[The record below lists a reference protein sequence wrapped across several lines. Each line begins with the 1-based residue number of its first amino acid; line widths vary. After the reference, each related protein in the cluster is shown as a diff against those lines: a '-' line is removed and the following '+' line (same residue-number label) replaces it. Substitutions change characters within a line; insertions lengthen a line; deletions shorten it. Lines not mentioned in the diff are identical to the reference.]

1 MQNRLCTN
9 TGSSL
14 YFRFSHNLTLPRLH
28 LAIEHNHKEFV
39 GHPLSQQVFRHF
51 YEQSVP
57 WSGEGNRFRTLHV
70 LLQILLAPLMVF
82 MSIFV
87 WIGRGVSSK
96 NGIDENEPSLYG
108 IKKCYH
114 MEVDSEK
121 KLSSKGIFM

>member
-1 MQNRLCTN
+1 M
-9 TGSSL
+9 
-14 YFRFSHNLTLPRLH
+14 
-28 LAIEHNHKEFV
+28 
-39 GHPLSQQVFRHF
+39 
-51 YEQSVP
+51 P
-57 WSGEGNRFRTLHV
+57 WSGKGNRFRTLHV

-114 MEVDSEK
+114 MEVDSRK
-121 KLSSKGIFM
+121 KAVSQGNLHVMHFFRTRLKAKFGP